1 MIAKRAYGVTNSEV
15 SVVFFGI
22 GMLVVGFAIY
32 YCLHLRHLISMVPNT
47 EGLTNTLTLVVSL
60 LFIGIIFKLI
70 AVVIPNYMISKW
82 DLNPLVDKQTNK
94 NFINWL
100 RFTRNRTF
108 RIHTVKMGTHG
119 QTKGVVG
126 GKKADVIDMGDYTLN
141 AENGNKFLCV
151 YDFLSQNE
159 NLEECVGWNL
169 INKHY
174 AGLIGFKAYE
184 KAVDLK
190 QTFNDIDIKPVKDGD
205 IPVS

>member
-1 MIAKRAYGVTNSEV
+1 MGKRAYSVTNSEM
-15 SVVFFGI
+15 SVTFFGI
-22 GMLVVGFAIY
+22 GLLILGVALAY
-32 YCLHLRHLISMVPNT
+32 LLQLRTLIAPVNQGIANTISMVI
-47 EGLTNTLTLVVSL
+47 SL
-60 LFIGIIFKLI
+60 DVIALIFMIIGII
-70 AVVIPNYMISKW
+70 VPNYMIAKH

-94 NFINWL
+94 GFINWL

-126 GKKADVIDMGDYTLN
+126 GKKADVIDMGDYTIN
-141 AENGNKFLCV
+141 ADNGNKFLCV

-159 NLEECVGWNL
+159 NLEECVGWNI
-169 INKHY
+169 INRHY

-190 QTFNDIDIKPVKDGD
+190 KTFDDMNIVVEKEGKPDEQQ
-205 IPVS
+205 